1 MTCRNG
7 EWVAVNPARVCRKKP
22 CGHPGDTPFGSFH
35 LAVGNEFEFGAK
47 VVYTCNEG
55 YRMLGDIDYR
65 ECAVDGWTNDI
76 PLCEVVKCLP
86 VKEPENG
93 KIISELE
100 PDQEYF
106 FGQVIQFECNSGFKL
121 DGDKQIHCSENGIWS
136 GIKPQCVE
144 ISCNSPVI
152 TNGHSLSQKKIYK
165 KNERFQYKCNPGF
178 EYTERGDAVCTS
190 SGWSPEPSCK
200 EVTCNA
206 PYIPNGSYLPKRIQH
221 RTGDEIKYECKTG
234 FYPATRGNTAR
245 CTGSGWVPGPRC
257 SLKPCDFPQINHGRL
272 YYEDRYR
279 PYFPVAVGNY
289 YSYHCNPNFV
299 TPSNS
304 YWDYIHC
311 TKEGWSPKVPCLRK
325 CTFSYVENGYRPSSE
340 RPYLQNES
348 VKVDCYPGYSLPNE
362 QTEITCTE
370 NGWSPLPKCI
380 RVKTCSKLD
389 IEVENGFM
397 SEFDFTYALNRK
409 TEYRCKPGY
418 VTTDGETSGSVTCLQ
433 SGWSHQPTCIKSCDM
448 PVFENSRAK
457 NNSIWYKL
465 GDQLDYECHDGYENT
480 DGHTKGTIECGYS
493 GWTDLP
499 TCYERECRV
508 PQVGKEV
515 FVIDPKN
522 EKYRAGDVLKF
533 TCRAGLRRVGPD
545 SIQCYHFGWSPNVPT
560 CKGQVQ
566 SCSSPPQ
573 LLNGQ
578 VKGIK
583 KEEYEHSEV
592 VEYVCNSKFLLKGP
606 HKIECVDGNWTTLP
620 TCIEEE
626 STCGDIPELEHG
638 YVEPSAPPYHHG
650 DSVAFSCRET
660 FTMIGHRSIT
670 CINGT
675 WTQLPQCVAT
685 DQLEKCVV
693 PDSIA
698 SETNLSSKNE
708 YNHNSNVSYRCWG
721 KSGNK
726 HSICIN
732 GRWDPKLT
740 CTEVKIQL
748 CPPPPQIPYSQ
759 NVTTTVNYQDGE
771 KMSILCQENYLIQG
785 AEEIVCKDGRWQSIP
800 RCAEKSPCSKPPDVD
815 HGRIRS
821 SIFPEEGEGRVYPHG
836 TKLSYVCEDGF
847 SISGGDGITCHMGK
861 WSSPPLCVVKPC
873 DFPQINHGRLYYEDR
888 YRPYFPVAVGNYYS
902 YHCNPDFVTPS
913 NSYWDYIHCTKE
925 GWSPE
930 VPCLR
935 KCTFSYVENGY
946 RPSSE
951 RAYIQNQSV
960 KVDCYP
966 GYSLPNE
973 QTEIT
978 CTENGWSPLPKC
990 IRVKT
995 CSKSDIE
1002 VENGFMSEF
1011 DFTYALNRKTEYR
1024 CKPGYVTTDGET
1036 SGSVTCLQ
1044 SGWSHQPTCIKS
1056 CDMPDFENSRPKTN
1070 SKWYKLGDKLDYEC
1084 HDGYENMDGHSKGT
1098 IECGYHGWTDLPT
1111 CYERECRVPQVGKE
1125 VFVID
1130 PKNEKYRVGDVLK
1143 FTCRA
1148 GLRRVGP
1155 DSIQCY
1161 HFGWSPNVPTCKGQ
1175 VQSCSSP
1182 PQLLN
1187 GQVKGTKK
1195 EEYEHSEV
1203 VEYVCNSKFLLKGP
1217 HKIECVDGKWTTL
1230 PTCIEEES
1238 TCGDIPELEHG
1249 YVEPSAPPYHHGDS
1263 VAFSCRETFTM
1274 IGHRSITCIKGTWTQ
1289 LPQCVA
1295 TDQLEKCV
1303 VPDSIASET
1312 NLPNKNEFNHNTK
1325 ISYRCWGKSGNKHS
1339 ICINGRWDPK
1349 LTCTEVKIQPCPPPP
1364 QIPYSQN
1371 VTTTVNYQDGE
1382 KMSILCQENYLIQ
1395 GAEEIV
1401 CKDGRW
1407 QSIPRCAEKSPC
1419 SKPPDVD
1426 HGRIRSSI
1434 FPKEGEGRVYPHG
1447 TKLSYV
1453 CEDGFGISGR
1463 DGITCHMG
1471 KWSSPP
1477 LCVVKPCD
1485 FPQINHGR
1493 LYYEDRYRPY
1503 FPVAVGNY
1511 YSYHCNPDFVTPSNS
1526 YWDYIHC
1533 TKEGWSPE
1541 VPCLRKCTF
1550 SYVENGYRPS
1560 SERAYLQNESVKVD
1574 CYPGYSLPNEQT
1586 EITCTEN
1593 GWSPLPKCI
1602 RVNSTGKCG
1611 PPPPIE
1617 NGDITSLSLPVYTS
1631 GSSVEYQCQS
1641 LYRLE
1646 GDKKIMCRNGKWGKP
1661 PKCLHACVISEE
1673 IMEKYNITLKW
1684 KERQKLYSQT
1694 GDTVE
1699 FICKYGYHPTTS
1711 QSFRKTC
1718 QDGKLEYP
1726 RCVKKAGRY
1735 YHY

>member
-1 MTCRNG
+1 MRLPAKLLWFVIGTVCVAQDCKEPPPKKNIEILSGSWNEQTYPEGTQAVYKCRPGYRTLGTIVMTCRNG

-311 TKEGWSPKVPCLRK
+311 TKEGWSPEVPCLRK

-861 WSSPPLCVVKPC
+861 WSSPPLCVGLPC
-873 DFPQINHGRLYYEDR
+873 GSPPEISNG
-888 YRPYFPVAVGNYYS
+888 VAS
-902 YHCNPDFVTPS
+902 DMS
-913 NSYWDYIHCTKE
+913 NSYQYGEEVIYRCSKGFGIDGPAFATCLGGK
-925 GWSPE
+925 WSPPPE
-930 VPCLR
+930 CIKTDCVNLPSFDGAIPIGKKKKSYR
-935 KCTFSYVENGY
+935 SGEQVSYKCPENY
-946 RPSSE
+946 RL
-951 RAYIQNQSV
+951 
-960 KVDCYP
+960 DGP
-966 GYSLPNE
+966 GV
-973 QTEIT
+973 IT
-978 CTENGWSPLPKC
+978 C
-990 IRVKT
+990 I
-995 CSKSDIE
+995 
-1002 VENGFMSEF
+1002 
-1011 DFTYALNRKTEYR
+1011 
-1024 CKPGYVTTDGET
+1024 
-1036 SGSVTCLQ
+1036 
-1044 SGWSHQPTCIKS
+1044 
-1056 CDMPDFENSRPKTN
+1056 NSR
-1070 SKWYKLGDKLDYEC
+1070 W
-1084 HDGYENMDGHSKGT
+1084 
-1098 IECGYHGWTDLPT
+1098 I
-1111 CYERECRVPQVGKE
+1111 GK
-1125 VFVID
+1125 
-1130 PKNEKYRVGDVLK
+1130 
-1143 FTCRA
+1143 
-1148 GLRRVGP
+1148 
-1155 DSIQCY
+1155 
-1161 HFGWSPNVPTCKGQ
+1161 PTCKD
-1175 VQSCSSP
+1175 VSCVNP
-1182 PQLLN
+1182 PSVNNAIIISRKMARYPSGEKVRYECKQPFDIFGEVEVMCLN
-1187 GQVKGTKK
+1187 
-1195 EEYEHSEV
+1195 
-1203 VEYVCNSKFLLKGP
+1203 
-1217 HKIECVDGKWTTL
+1217 
-1230 PTCIEEES
+1230 
-1238 TCGDIPELEHG
+1238 
-1249 YVEPSAPPYHHGDS
+1249 
-1263 VAFSCRETFTM
+1263 
-1274 IGHRSITCIKGTWTQ
+1274 GTWTEP
-1289 LPQCVA
+1289 PQC
-1295 TDQLEKCV
+1295 
-1303 VPDSIASET
+1303 
-1312 NLPNKNEFNHNTK
+1312 
-1325 ISYRCWGKSGNKHS
+1325 
-1339 ICINGRWDPK
+1339 
-1349 LTCTEVKIQPCPPPP
+1349 
-1364 QIPYSQN
+1364 
-1371 VTTTVNYQDGE
+1371 
-1382 KMSILCQENYLIQ
+1382 
-1395 GAEEIV
+1395 
-1401 CKDGRW
+1401 KD
-1407 QSIPRCAEKSPC
+1407 
-1419 SKPPDVD
+1419 
-1426 HGRIRSSI
+1426 
-1434 FPKEGEGRVYPHG
+1434 
-1447 TKLSYV
+1447 
-1453 CEDGFGISGR
+1453 
-1463 DGITCHMG
+1463 
-1471 KWSSPP
+1471 
-1477 LCVVKPCD
+1477 
-1485 FPQINHGR
+1485 
-1493 LYYEDRYRPY
+1493 
-1503 FPVAVGNY
+1503 
-1511 YSYHCNPDFVTPSNS
+1511 
-1526 YWDYIHC
+1526 
-1533 TKEGWSPE
+1533 
-1541 VPCLRKCTF
+1541 
-1550 SYVENGYRPS
+1550 
-1560 SERAYLQNESVKVD
+1560 
-1574 CYPGYSLPNEQT
+1574 
-1586 EITCTEN
+1586 
-1593 GWSPLPKCI
+1593 
-1602 RVNSTGKCG
+1602 STGKCG

-1726 RCVKKAGRY
+1726 SCAKKAGRY